1 MKQDFPER
9 LWFSCHSINS
19 WRRSLLELMVSQLLV
34 VNKFCAWYGTL
45 LCVQHTSAGHL
56 SKPSNPGV
64 MLTPNSFQFHF
75 TLVPS
80 ALLSLN
86 WTLLSCFQSKIFVRI
101 CNLPHFVVPPSRSF
115 REYETKIPITEF
127 FVMQLMLIPRV
138 FSVSSIK
145 TFPSSAPDVQ
155 ACGKTISGVIGWRWK
170 DEMWEEVGGRRF
182 DSGVFFWKV

>member
-1 MKQDFPER
+1 
-9 LWFSCHSINS
+9 
-19 WRRSLLELMVSQLLV
+19 
-34 VNKFCAWYGTL
+34 
-45 LCVQHTSAGHL
+45 
-56 SKPSNPGV
+56 
-64 MLTPNSFQFHF
+64 
-75 TLVPS
+75 
-80 ALLSLN
+80 
-86 WTLLSCFQSKIFVRI
+86 
-101 CNLPHFVVPPSRSF
+101 VPPSRSF